1 MRHQDEWTDAQWHQ
15 MAQAHELQRQ
25 RLLQTPELHTAAG
38 MSSGAFFAICE
49 LIKASHEEPE
59 HYETNL
65 PYFFC
70 HGDIATDIH
79 TYRQQYP
86 HLFQSVGDG
95 GGGLI
100 KPGMTRWQLSW
111 CGRSFFKEYP
121 YQIDI
126 DAVDGKLQTHL
137 DCTWDAWIAGV
148 PMYIFGRLTCEVK
161 TYNTLTA
168 TSCFI
173 YDVEENPHEEFD
185 FDAHEIPTGPIFQL
199 KTGEIVEDGKDYPVN
214 FNIEVDARFYEP
226 HSRIDIID
234 GFMGLDGTIRS
245 R

>member
-1 MRHQDEWTDAQWHQ
+1 MRHQDQMTDAQWQ
-15 MAQAHELQRQ
+15 EMAQAHELERQ
-25 RLLQTPELHTAAG
+25 RLLQTPALHTAAG
-38 MSSGAFFAICE
+38 MSSGTFFAICE

-79 TYRQQYP
+79 TYRQQCP
-86 HLFQSVGDG
+86 HLFQSVGYG

-121 YQIDI
+121 YQVDI
-126 DAVDGKLQTHL
+126 SWVDGKLQTYL
-137 DCTWDAWIAGV
+137 DCTWDALIEGV
-148 PMYIFGRLTCEVK
+148 PMILIGHLACEVQK
-161 TYNTLTA
+161 YHTFNA
-168 TSCFI
+168 TSFFCLG
-173 YDVEENPHEEFD
+173 VEEDLTQDFD
-185 FDAHEIPTGPIFQL
+185 FNAHKIPTGPKFQL
-199 KTGEIVEDGKDYPVN
+199 QTGAIVEDGKEYPIALKIKVG
-214 FNIEVDARFYEP
+214 DAFYQPYGE
-226 HSRIDIID
+226 IDQLD
-234 GFMGLDGTIRS
+234 GYMGLDGTIRS